1 MAAAVFTPEEHI
13 AHLPLYAT
21 PKIDGIRFYVQDG
34 VVWSRSNKPIRNVHI
49 QRFIPLLLPSG
60 CDGEFLVGESS
71 AEDHFQQTSSVVMS
85 DDKPINGL
93 HTFVFDRLDPSILH
107 VPKYSSRIAALLQW
121 RKDHAQIFLAG
132 RFVCHTSMDVS
143 TWQEYDINS
152 TNGAILYNLHQNI
165 TVLRPVA
172 LRKPADIDTYL
183 TRCLSQGYE
192 GIMLRRPDGG
202 YKFGRATSKQAW
214 LLKHK
219 PLEDSEAIVI
229 GFEELMRNENEA
241 FKNEVGH
248 TKRSTSIAGKIPGGT
263 LGSFQVHLQSD
274 PSVAFSIGGGIGLD
288 TELRQQVWNN
298 RPDYVGRIIKFS
310 YLKCGTKTL
319 PRQPKFL
326 GFRDQDD

>member
-248 TKRSTSIAGKIPGGT
+248 TKDRKVLPEKSPEELLVLSKCTYSLIHQWLSQLAEELALIQNSANKSGTIVPTTSDASSSSLTSNAAPRP
-263 LGSFQVHLQSD
+263 SPDNQS
-274 PSVAFSIGGGIGLD
+274 S
-288 TELRQQVWNN
+288 
-298 RPDYVGRIIKFS
+298 
-310 YLKCGTKTL
+310 
-319 PRQPKFL
+319 
-326 GFRDQDD
+326 